1 MASNYRVNFAV
12 SLTPTIVNDAGQS
25 VSTTALD
32 SEIAKTLGGSGVVG
46 DITAGDNVTMLADGT
61 EVTGY
66 GSGAAAYLSSN
77 GSTGNGITVGDVNNI
92 TIIKN
97 TGFEY
102 SSSSVLGDAL
112 TKTSGVWTVGEV
124 VEIKDTNNSGVMISR
139 IYPGEAVVFPRAGN
153 GVVFHCSSY
162 SGETDIAI
170 EYAIIVDGTS

>member
-32 SEIAKTLGGSGVVG
+32 SEIAKTLGGSGIVG
-46 DITAGDNVTMLADGT
+46 DKTAGDNITMLADGT

-77 GSTGNGITVGDVNNI
+77 SSTGNGITVGDVNNI

-102 SSSSVLGDAL
+102 SSSSALGDAL
-112 TKTSGVWTVGEV
+112 SKTSSKWTTSQA
-124 VEIKDTNNSGVMISR
+124 VEIKDTNDSGVIVA
-139 IYPGEAVVFPRAGN
+139 ILYPGEAVIFPRAGN

-162 SGETDIAI
+162 AGSTNIAI
-170 EYAIIVDGTS
+170 EYAVIVDGT